1 MTQWEEIVA
10 IKECKECEG
19 AVSTKAETCPHC
31 GCPEPVEFHV
41 EGYSGTVSGGTMKSG
56 TDAEEQTQA
65 IVKLGAFIAVGL
77 LLLFSLV
84 SCFRSGPCPDY
95 EEVVAVCTGEE
106 RSRYP

>member
-1 MTQWEEIVA
+1 
-10 IKECKECEG
+10 
-19 AVSTKAETCPHC
+19 
-31 GCPEPVEFHV
+31 
-41 EGYSGTVSGGTMKSG
+41 MKSG

-84 SCFRSGPCPDY
+84 LAFPKKVQEAYCRSVVSYSCFRSGPCPDY